1 MKNIAIIGHGYV
13 GKAVDY
19 GFNTNEV
26 NKILFW
32 WFYGVK
38 MNSKVA
44 DTSKDYD
51 DMVGYKAEEN
61 LPTDLSSF
69 LGEDSNQDPQIRPK
83 PVDPEFPEPW
93 QSIFVNFHSKD
104 DYIKFMHLLG
114 EVSGPTTNQLTFQ
127 TETATGILDFLND
140 WNW

>member
-1 MKNIAIIGHGYV
+1 
-13 GKAVDY
+13 
-19 GFNTNEV
+19 
-26 NKILFW
+26 
-32 WFYGVK
+32 

-93 QSIFVNFHSKD
+93 QSIFVNFRSKD

-114 EVSGPTTNQLTFQ
+114 EVPGPKTKKLTFQ
-127 TETATGILDFLND
+127 TEKDNGILDFFND
-140 WNW
+140 